1 MEYKMLSPFTSFIRK
16 TIITKIRYVD
26 FSDRNFTLNAHFG
39 KSIMDNNH
47 NYFLLVIFAGSL
59 CLLVA
64 HIHLH
69 MLTFSFMMVS
79 GHRFIAV
86 FLSLLSLHWADDW
99 SNEHF
104 TTVSQSIYIH
114 FTSTFRLFYLC
125 PEIRIYNEQE
135 LTSKSYHFWE
145 RSLIV
150 IISK

>member
-99 SNEHF
+99 SNEHLPLQISPLF
-104 TTVSQSIYIH
+104 LNRFIFILHPHFGYFIYVQRLESTMNKNWHRNHTTFESAH
-114 FTSTFRLFYLC
+114 
-125 PEIRIYNEQE
+125 
-135 LTSKSYHFWE
+135 
-145 RSLIV
+145 
-150 IISK
+150 